1 MINLQ
6 KMIASNFIVNF
17 SKRTAKLQ
25 YNIPAASFST
35 SKISAAPELN
45 YQEFVEVLKNKSAV
59 VVDVR
64 NPEELRDCG
73 EIPGTINIP
82 LGDLEV

>member
-1 MINLQ
+1 MLNLQ
-6 KMIASNFIVNF
+6 KIIASNFIVNF
-17 SKRTAKLQ
+17 SKRTAKL

-82 LGDLEV
+82 LGDLEVC